1 MGCRGAKVKIL
12 SCRPK
17 YLKKNNL
24 LGFVVCLWDLKMVK
38 TRHFYIH
45 QATGNQ
51 QQKIEY
57 LAHRASRV
65 FFYA

>member
-1 MGCRGAKVKIL
+1 MSTKIPQENQPVRV
-12 SCRPK
+12 CFFVW
-17 YLKKNNL
+17 
-24 LGFVVCLWDLKMVK
+24 GFENGKTMVK

-45 QATGNQ
+45 LATGNQ

-57 LAHRASRV
+57 LAHRASRG